1 MKLKKNS
8 FTAITGRSGI
18 GKSTLV
24 DMISGLIIPT
34 NGKITVNGINFNTL
48 DINYWR
54 SNIAYVPR
62 GTLLLKDSIKNN
74 IILNQKYHKNKF
86 DKLINLLELKELDTD
101 LDVSEKGENLS
112 VGQKQRISIA
122 RALYSDREIIILDEP
137 TSSLNTLLEKKI
149 LSYFKNEVI
158 SSNDNYD
165 NS

>member
-1 MKLKKNS
+1 MEL
-8 FTAITGRSGI
+8 
-18 GKSTLV
+18 TL
-24 DMISGLIIPT
+24 IP
-34 NGKITVNGINFNTL
+34 L

-54 SNIAYVPR
+54 SNIAYVPQEHF
-62 GTLLLKDSIKNN
+62 LLKDSIKNN

-137 TSSLNTLLEKKI
+137 TSSLNTLLEKI

-158 SSNDNYD
+158 SRTIIMITHNISATKYASKVYKIRKNGIIKI
-165 NS
+165 